1 MFTDFWKMKQDN
13 VKNVPLTV
21 DVIRT
26 QMPIHPDKPA
36 KLSSYCTS
44 SLETPQPGW
53 TSRTG
58 RNVPCD
64 IVPSL
69 LVAFGRNYLTGLF
82 ISHLRC

>member
-21 DVIRT
+21 DVTRT

-44 SLETPQPGW
+44 SLETP
-53 TSRTG
+53 
-58 RNVPCD
+58 
-64 IVPSL
+64 
-69 LVAFGRNYLTGLF
+69 
-82 ISHLRC
+82 